1 MITNTIS
8 VPEGAPITVHAVPLT
23 REAFAPF
30 GSVVS
35 NPAPASLPSNTP
47 ATSVAALPC
56 GATSANQGSA
66 IQYRELCT
74 PRDLYAQAPSGRPAG
89 PRLTMFVCG
98 ARELVRSRG
107 RDVDGREADG
117 PDEDGLFFEVNILER
132 HPFTTQTFAP
142 LGVDPAADRRY
153 LVIVAPS
160 LAPSPDDA
168 ALPAPSASGDLP
180 GRGLPDL
187 KGLRAFVATG
197 NQAVTYGAGT
207 WHAPMAALG
216 PAGSAIDFVVT
227 QSANGVPVEDCQE
240 VVLQRRETSGDVGG
254 SGGAESSSGGGSGIY
269 VRIPDA
275 TSLVT
280 RSPSKSLTKL

>member
-1 MITNTIS
+1 MITNTLS
-8 VPEGAPITVHAVPLT
+8 VPEGAPNIVHVVPLT

-30 GSVVS
+30 GAVIT

-47 ATSVAALPC
+47 AASVAALPC
-56 GATSANQGSA
+56 GAASANQGSA

-74 PRDLYAQAPSGRPAG
+74 PRDLYAQAPSRRPAG

-98 ARELVRSRG
+98 ARELVRSRE
-107 RDVDGREADG
+107 RDDGRNTNG
-117 PDEDGLFFEVNILER
+117 QDEDGLFFEVNILER
-132 HPFTTQTFAP
+132 HPYTTQTFAP

-160 LAPSPDDA
+160 LAPSPDDVT
-168 ALPAPSASGDLP
+168 LPVPPASGDLP

-187 KGLRAFVATG
+187 KRLRAFVATG

-216 PAGSAIDFVVT
+216 PPGSAIDFVVT
-227 QSANGVPVEDCQE
+227 QSANGVPIEDCQE
-240 VVLQRRETSGDVGG
+240 VVLRRRGRNEDT
-254 SGGAESSSGGGSGIY
+254 GGSGIY

-275 TSLVT
+275 TSTAT
-280 RSPSKSLTKL
+280 RSSSKPLTKL